1 MNFWTGFEKRANF
14 LERLKLMTKSRLIKR
29 IAKREIQHEKIQRM
43 AARKTERLNP
53 DKPGVKNL
61 AATIIKEGQ
70 LSKLD
75 ELEKVIKKP
84 KQKQDP
90 SSDVIF
96 YRSSGA

>member
-1 MNFWTGFEKRANF
+1 MGFWTGFEKRAGF
-14 LERLKLMTKSRLIKR
+14 LDRLKLMTKSRLTKQ
-29 IAKREIQHEKIQRM
+29 IAKREAGREKTQRAM
-43 AARKTERLNP
+43 AKLNP

-61 AATIIKEGQ
+61 AATIIKQGQ

-75 ELEKVIKKP
+75 ELEKVSKKP